1 MNKQIKYFNELI
13 SNDVEYLES
22 QLFYSVKKIDNLI
35 EIRDILGNVSIQNT
49 EIYARADSRQK
60 REALKKHTLM

>member
-1 MNKQIKYFNELI
+1 MNKQIKDFNELI
-13 SNDVEYLES
+13 SNAAQYLES
-22 QLFYSVKKIDNLI
+22 QLFYSVKEVDNLI
-35 EIRDILGNVSIQNT
+35 EIRDILGNVSIQTT